1 MAPLVA
7 VLAFLLPDLLVA
19 EIAEPEVLV
28 CVVMPW
34 APSLAEAGAPTPEG
48 SGGTGGVGW
57 AEECKEEGSKVAG
70 VASEGESLS
79 DEPA

>member
-34 APSLAEAGAPTPEG
+34 APSLAETGAPTPEG
-48 SGGTGGVGW
+48 SGGTGGVG
-57 AEECKEEGSKVAG
+57 
-70 VASEGESLS
+70 
-79 DEPA
+79 

>member
-1 MAPLVA
+1 MS

-34 APSLAEAGAPTPEG
+34 APSLAEAGEPTPEG
-48 SGGTGGVGW
+48 SGGTGGVG
-57 AEECKEEGSKVAG
+57 
-70 VASEGESLS
+70 
-79 DEPA
+79 